1 MVAISLGRQRKL
13 HTRGVVLVALACA
26 FATSTA
32 VFNTTYNAQ
41 SRVDA
46 ELTNGADVLVRGTS
60 AAPAGSKLR
69 ELAALPSVVA
79 AQPLQHRFAY
89 VGTDLQDLYGIDPA
103 HIGEAT
109 SMANAYFAGGDAAA
123 TLATLAAQPDA
134 VLVSDETMHDFQ
146 LTPGDRLNLRIQSA
160 RDHHYHV
167 VPFHFVGVVR
177 EFPTAP
183 KDSFLVANAA
193 YIAQQTGIDTAEIV
207 LLRTNGDAAA
217 IAQSARAAV
226 SMLPGVQV
234 TDIGTTQHVMSSSLT
249 AVDVRGLTAL
259 ELLFA
264 VLLVIGATGLVLGLS
279 LVERRRTFAILA
291 ALGARANQLGAFI
304 WSEGLLLLVGG
315 IGIGIAVG
323 FGVAQM
329 LVALLTNV
337 FDPPPETLTVP
348 WAYLAI
354 LVSAA
359 IISTGAAVLGAQ
371 RLSAR
376 MVVENLR
383 EL

>member
-1 MVAISLGRQRKL
+1 M
-13 HTRGVVLVALACA
+13 
-26 FATSTA
+26 
-32 VFNTTYNAQ
+32 
-41 SRVDA
+41 
-46 ELTNGADVLVRGTS
+46 
-60 AAPAGSKLR
+60 
-69 ELAALPSVVA
+69 
-79 AQPLQHRFAY
+79 
-89 VGTDLQDLYGIDPA
+89 
-103 HIGEAT
+103 
-109 SMANAYFAGGDAAA
+109 
-123 TLATLAAQPDA
+123 
-134 VLVSDETMHDFQ
+134 
-146 LTPGDRLNLRIQSA
+146 
-160 RDHHYHV
+160 
-167 VPFHFVGVVR
+167 
-177 EFPTAP
+177 
-183 KDSFLVANAA
+183 
-193 YIAQQTGIDTAEIV
+193 
-207 LLRTNGDAAA
+207 
-217 IAQSARAAV
+217 
-226 SMLPGVQV
+226 
-234 TDIGTTQHVMSSSLT
+234 
-249 AVDVRGLTAL
+249 
-259 ELLFA
+259 
-264 VLLVIGATGLVLGLS
+264 LGLS

-337 FDPPPETLTVP
+337 FDPAPETLTVP